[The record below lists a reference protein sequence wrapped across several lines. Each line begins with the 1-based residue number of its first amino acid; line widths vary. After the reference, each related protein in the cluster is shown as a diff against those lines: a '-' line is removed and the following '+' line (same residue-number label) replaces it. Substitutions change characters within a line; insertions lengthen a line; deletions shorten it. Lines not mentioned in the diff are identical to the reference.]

1 MLYLFK
7 HTLKREAEAGIV
19 AQKADARYS
28 AGYLRPSS
36 APGPPAE
43 DLIARDER
51 LCLKT
56 DCGFKGGVR
65 KRRLHLLEG
74 TQLLV

>member
-7 HTLKREAEAGIV
+7 HTLKREAEAGIL
-19 AQKADARYS
+19 AQKADAWYS
-28 AGYLRPSS
+28 AGYLHPSP
-36 APGPPAE
+36 APGPPPE
-43 DLIARDER
+43 DLIARNER
-51 LCLKT
+51 LCVKT

-65 KRRLHLLEG
+65 KRHLYLLKG